1 MTVGSPPRALNL
13 VLVRDGEEV
22 RAYEN
27 SCPHLRMPLEILADH
42 FLDET
47 RENLVCR
54 THGAR
59 FAVRDG
65 YCISGPCQG
74 AWLRVLPIV
83 VTGGEVWL
91 AERNGLE

>member
-1 MTVGSPPRALNL
+1 MTVGATPRPLDL
-13 VLVRDGEEV
+13 VVVRDGEEV

-59 FAVRDG
+59 FAIRDG
-65 YCISGPCQG
+65 TCISGPCQG
-74 AWLRVLPIV
+74 AWLRAVPIRV
-83 VTGGEVWL
+83 VDGEVWL
-91 AERNGLE
+91 VEG